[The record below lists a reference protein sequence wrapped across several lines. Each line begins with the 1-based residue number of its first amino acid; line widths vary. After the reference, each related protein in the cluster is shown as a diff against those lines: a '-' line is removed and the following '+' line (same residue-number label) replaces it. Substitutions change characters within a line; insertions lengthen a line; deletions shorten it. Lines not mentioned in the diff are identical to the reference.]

1 MQLPMANILL
11 NYQTNNLRYAVE
23 ELTDCDLYS
32 WRALAHEYAKNNAIP
47 LHPNIKKNIDIFE
60 DDRSKL
66 ADSIINFFNKHNIDI
81 IFPLY
86 NDMIFPYIYKKLG
99 FTKKQ
104 ADILSNK
111 EKYTQLAKSLDI
123 PVPNTYT
130 DIKKANYPII
140 AKPVNG
146 TGSIGIKVLKDY
158 SEYFFFASGEDIQYN
173 DLGKYYIF
181 QDFIDGMTISCAG
194 RIVDGEILFDCSYTI
209 ESSEL
214 PYRSETGFLL
224 VPGLDTDDVL
234 KLDMAKLIGALG
246 IDNCAWMADYIF
258 SNGKFYLVDFSPRLS
273 VSAQVLIKHSA
284 GIDYN
289 KLIVDSLLYKDK
301 TEVQLDKCV
310 VYKYFDIPKGKH
322 KIKFTGDATLA
333 DELTL
338 PAEQSYLTRMDMLMG
353 SKGFCVTSGN
363 TLDEANDK
371 WETIA
376 SNIIIT
382 KLD

>member
-1 MQLPMANILL
+1 MANILL
-11 NYQTNNLRYAVE
+11 NYQTSNLRYAVE
-23 ELTDCDLYS
+23 ELTDHNLYS
-32 WRALAHEYAKNNAIP
+32 WRALGTDFAKKTVIP
-47 LHPNIKKNIDIFE
+47 LHDTLKDNIDIFE
-60 DDRSKL
+60 KERVDLGREIL
-66 ADSIINFFNKHNIDI
+66 NFVQEKNIDL

-86 NDMIFPYIYKKLG
+86 NDMMFPYLYKKLG
-99 FTKKQ
+99 FTKEQ
-104 ADILSNK
+104 ADVLSNK
-111 EKYTQLAKSLDI
+111 ETYTQLAKDLNI
-123 PVPNTYT
+123 LVPNTYT
-130 DIKKANYPII
+130 DIKEAKYPII

-146 TGSIGIKVLKDY
+146 TGSIGVKVLKDY

-181 QDFIDGMTISCAG
+181 QDFIDGMTVSCAG
-194 RIVDGEILFDCSYTI
+194 RVVDGEILFDCSYTI

-234 KLDMAKLIGALG
+234 KLDMAKLIRALG

-273 VSAQVLIKHSA
+273 VSAQVLIKYGA

-301 TEVQLDKCV
+301 TKVQLDKCV
-310 VYKYFDIPKGKH
+310 VYRYFDIAKGKH
-322 KIKFTGDATLA
+322 KVEFRGNATLA
-333 DELTL
+333 DELVL
-338 PAEQSYLTRMDMLMG
+338 PADQSYLTRIDMLMG
-353 SKGFCVTSGN
+353 SKGFCITSGD
-363 TLDEANDK
+363 TLAEAENK
-371 WETIA
+371 WQEIA

-382 KLD
+382 RLD

>member
-1 MQLPMANILL
+1 MANILL
-11 NYQTNNLRYAVE
+11 NYQTNNLRYAVQ
-23 ELTDCDLYS
+23 ELSEHNLYS
-32 WRALAHEYAKNNAIP
+32 WRALGNDFARKNLPSLPKHIVENFDSYNLDREELSKGICDFFD
-47 LHPNIKKNIDIFE
+47 NKNID
-60 DDRSKL
+60 L
-66 ADSIINFFNKHNIDI
+66 

-86 NDMIFPYIYKKLG
+86 NDMMFPYLYKKLG
-99 FTKKQ
+99 FTKEQ
-104 ADILSNK
+104 ANVLSNK
-111 EKYTQLAKSLDI
+111 EKYTQIAKDLDI
-123 PVPNTYT
+123 LVPNTYT
-130 DIKKANYPII
+130 DIKQATYPII

-146 TGSIGIKVLKDY
+146 TGSIGVKVLKDY

-181 QDFIDGMTISCAG
+181 QDFIDGMTVSCAG
-194 RIVDGEILFDCSYTI
+194 RVVDGEILFDCSYTI

-246 IDNCAWMADYIF
+246 INNCAWMADYIF

-273 VSAQVLIKHSA
+273 VSAQVLIKYSA

-310 VYKYFDIPKGKH
+310 VYRYFDVPKGKY
-322 KIKFTGDATLA
+322 KVEFKGNAALA
-333 DELTL
+333 DELVL
-338 PAEQSYLTRMDMLMG
+338 PADQSYLTRMDLLM
-353 SKGFCVTSGN
+353 SFKGFCVTSGN
-363 TLDEANDK
+363 TISETEDKWQTIAND
-371 WETIA
+371 
-376 SNIIIT
+376 IIIT

>member
-1 MQLPMANILL
+1 MANILL

-23 ELTDCDLYS
+23 ELSEHSLYS
-32 WRALAHEYAKNNAIP
+32 WRSLAHEYAKNTAVP
-47 LHPNIKKNIDIFE
+47 LHKNIKENIDVYE
-60 DDRSKL
+60 EERSKL
-66 ADSIINFFNKHNIDI
+66 AERIKHFLEEKNIDL

-86 NDMIFPYIYKKLG
+86 NDMMFPYLYDKLG
-99 FTKKQ
+99 FTDDQCSILSSKQ
-104 ADILSNK
+104 A
-111 EKYTQLAKSLDI
+111 YTDLAKSLDI
-123 PVPNTYT
+123 LVPNTYT

-146 TGSIGIKVLKDY
+146 TGSIGVKVLKDY

-322 KIKFTGDATLA
+322 KVEFRGDATLA

-338 PAEQSYLTRMDMLMG
+338 PSEQSYLTRMDMLMG

-363 TLDEANDK
+363 TLSQAEDK
-371 WETIA
+371 WQEVA

-382 KLD
+382 RLD